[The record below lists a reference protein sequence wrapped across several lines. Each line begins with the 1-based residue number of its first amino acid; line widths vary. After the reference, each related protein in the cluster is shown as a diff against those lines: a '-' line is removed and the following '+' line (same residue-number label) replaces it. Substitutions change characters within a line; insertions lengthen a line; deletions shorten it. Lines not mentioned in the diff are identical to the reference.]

1 MNLKKFGRCALG
13 VLVCAVTLA
22 TAAFA
27 AGSVKFGIEDGDK
40 LTFAGSDEPI
50 VWNVVL
56 SDKTNTDDESGMLL
70 LADNLMGTAENTTS
84 STSGLKAAFTACY
97 DKEFSD
103 LQKSATLRVT
113 KKDAPK
119 KLTVLLYGVQPVSAW
134 CNGALNGEVLFAL
147 SYEEAGLLPMSK
159 LAAES
164 TWWLRTVGD
173 SPYDCYTY
181 VATNGGLS
189 TAGYAPTCSLRPA
202 VNLKKA
208 AFNVHSIAGE
218 APLLLPVEAA
228 ESSNTFTA
236 VTNNATAWKLNLP
249 QTDIY
254 VESVNT
260 SVASDNSLSY
270 DIRLNAAAGENGGLS
285 FIIVKPDGT
294 VSYYMR
300 KIFETTPQ
308 TCLVGAFALPN
319 DIDKENDKMYVFYE
333 RSVGKF
339 SGEISELA
347 EICLSHKYQVKDLFD
362 TVHKYTCTT
371 CGKSYTEAHDY
382 TVSETSADGHTMV
395 CSVCGGVHTLAHTFK
410 AVQIDNADEHR
421 LVCTVCNYAGDYKE
435 HTYAFEYED
444 YKHHKRYCTEC
455 GAYGYMKHNFDDY
468 VPYEIDTTQ
477 WHAHTCV
484 DCGWFSYYKHDIVCT
499 DLGYDEGHERA
510 CTECSYKETLA
521 HTFDTTAYPDKHIQI
536 CGACRARYELPHIYG
551 GEVTEVDET
560 YHSTT
565 CSVCGYVQKEKHDLV
580 YTALSDGL
588 RHAYACADCTYGG
601 KTALHT
607 FVYDTDYTVPGFKTA
622 HCVCGVTGDTAA
634 APGKPAEDIAI
645 VRDIIDEYSI
655 RLSAGESTG
664 MNGYQCLFTDKYGGD
679 FLGRS
684 VQDSGSDRYSIR
696 FTFKTKKAFTCT
708 GLWIRLS
715 DISYAVDPY
724 SVILYGRETEESDY
738 VKIGEA
744 TLSCF
749 GTEDTNRNG
758 TYLFTGAGLKAYA
771 DYRLDLVGSTDAEI
785 KLGCAYLLGL
795 PTSKVNYQLSG
806 VMLAEEEP
814 VSQIAPGDDL
824 SVTLLSQN
832 GHPAKENVTVLE
844 NGVSFSGFTYSEE
857 TGLLVIDGASIGSGK
872 TYTVKATAP
881 SKPVKVTTDLEG
893 ISFEGASYAAFGT
906 EYTAY
911 LTDSLGGTTYLPHEL
926 TVTIGGKV
934 FDDYEFAQW
943 KGEFSIPGSAITGD
957 IVIKGKEIGR
967 ANPQDAFF
975 SVEREGESIRYY
987 DDADDFYGQMNRGSS
1002 VITLLK
1008 DFEILSDISNEDGG
1022 TVVLD
1027 LNGHTLT
1034 QDTDISFKVPDN
1046 SALTI
1051 KNGTLR
1057 FNGES
1062 YGYVSYDGIL
1072 HMENVTVSRDASSE
1086 VPVFALNG
1094 KLYLKDCTFTSEIYV
1109 GGFMSVEN
1117 STLASLQLDLGAKG
1131 AFYSGT
1137 IGELRYEEYESVP
1150 TLFDLLAENT
1160 ALYVENAN
1168 SETLAA
1174 IVDKTDFAPAG
1185 GIVIKPA
1192 DGILTSEPQEAT
1204 VPYNSGETV
1213 ALAVKAS
1220 GEGEYRW
1227 YGPDGKIE
1235 NADGTLKVETADL
1248 ALGKYDYTCYV
1259 RSGNYLVKTH
1269 ASVTVE
1275 CAHETV
1281 DENGVCGNCGT
1292 LLCIEVTDAN
1302 GTTKLYGD
1310 IEAALDSVQNK
1321 SGSTIRLLRDTVFS
1335 GNGAFSGS
1343 YRELY
1348 LSGDNI
1354 TFDLNGKTFKIEN
1367 QNSDIY
1373 VNGTYIVKNG
1383 TLDAPVRFTDFQE
1396 TGYLTVENVDFLK
1409 LFLVDR
1415 NRVCL
1420 ESGKFTYLRMLY
1432 GDFADALGEGKAYY
1446 FYEDNVWYDGAYKSS
1461 LEKVE
1466 VLPAPVR
1473 IVTQPKEVILGADES
1488 GTMAL
1493 EAVKAAGFENK
1504 EITYQWYET
1513 TYEYSLEHGWNGSYI
1528 FSSGTKLE
1536 GQTASAL
1543 VFPDTVG
1550 ENKYYYCEV
1559 TVDGYTV
1566 KSDIA
1571 AYRRGVGSPVLTVGN
1586 ADNLRYGFFSVD
1598 PQGRDCIVVIAGFKN
1613 GRYVRMKTVFVD
1625 GDRKLYGETL
1635 LNLDFDASYF
1645 DEVRIFVVESI
1656 ETFKPLCESA
1666 SVYKPKN

>member
-1 MNLKKFGRCALG
+1 M
-13 VLVCAVTLA
+13 
-22 TAAFA
+22 
-27 AGSVKFGIEDGDK
+27 
-40 LTFAGSDEPI
+40 
-50 VWNVVL
+50 
-56 SDKTNTDDESGMLL
+56 
-70 LADNLMGTAENTTS
+70 
-84 STSGLKAAFTACY
+84 
-97 DKEFSD
+97 
-103 LQKSATLRVT
+103 
-113 KKDAPK
+113 
-119 KLTVLLYGVQPVSAW
+119 
-134 CNGALNGEVLFAL
+134 
-147 SYEEAGLLPMSK
+147 
-159 LAAES
+159 
-164 TWWLRTVGD
+164 
-173 SPYDCYTY
+173 
-181 VATNGGLS
+181 
-189 TAGYAPTCSLRPA
+189 
-202 VNLKKA
+202 
-208 AFNVHSIAGE
+208 
-218 APLLLPVEAA
+218 
-228 ESSNTFTA
+228 
-236 VTNNATAWKLNLP
+236 
-249 QTDIY
+249 
-254 VESVNT
+254 
-260 SVASDNSLSY
+260 
-270 DIRLNAAAGENGGLS
+270 
-285 FIIVKPDGT
+285 
-294 VSYYMR
+294 
-300 KIFETTPQ
+300 
-308 TCLVGAFALPN
+308 
-319 DIDKENDKMYVFYE
+319 
-333 RSVGKF
+333 
-339 SGEISELA
+339 
-347 EICLSHKYQVKDLFD
+347 
-362 TVHKYTCTT
+362 
-371 CGKSYTEAHDY
+371 
-382 TVSETSADGHTMV
+382 
-395 CSVCGGVHTLAHTFK
+395 
-410 AVQIDNADEHR
+410 
-421 LVCTVCNYAGDYKE
+421 
-435 HTYAFEYED
+435 
-444 YKHHKRYCTEC
+444 
-455 GAYGYMKHNFDDY
+455 
-468 VPYEIDTTQ
+468 
-477 WHAHTCV
+477 
-484 DCGWFSYYKHDIVCT
+484 
-499 DLGYDEGHERA
+499 
-510 CTECSYKETLA
+510 
-521 HTFDTTAYPDKHIQI
+521 
-536 CGACRARYELPHIYG
+536 
-551 GEVTEVDET
+551 
-560 YHSTT
+560 
-565 CSVCGYVQKEKHDLV
+565 
-580 YTALSDGL
+580 
-588 RHAYACADCTYGG
+588 
-601 KTALHT
+601 
-607 FVYDTDYTVPGFKTA
+607 
-622 HCVCGVTGDTAA
+622 
-634 APGKPAEDIAI
+634 
-645 VRDIIDEYSI
+645 
-655 RLSAGESTG
+655 
-664 MNGYQCLFTDKYGGD
+664 
-679 FLGRS
+679 
-684 VQDSGSDRYSIR
+684 
-696 FTFKTKKAFTCT
+696 
-708 GLWIRLS
+708 
-715 DISYAVDPY
+715 
-724 SVILYGRETEESDY
+724 
-738 VKIGEA
+738 
-744 TLSCF
+744 
-749 GTEDTNRNG
+749 
-758 TYLFTGAGLKAYA
+758 
-771 DYRLDLVGSTDAEI
+771 
-785 KLGCAYLLGL
+785 KLGNAYLLGL
-795 PTSKVNYQLSG
+795 PTSDVNYQLSG

-844 NGVSFSGFTYSEE
+844 NGASFSGFTYSEE
-857 TGLLVIDGASIGSGK
+857 TGFLVVDGASIGSGK

-881 SKPVKVTTDLEG
+881 SKLVRVTTELEG

-926 TVTIGGKV
+926 TVTIGGKA

-957 IVIKGKEIGR
+957 IVIKGGETGR

-987 DDADDFYGQMNRGSS
+987 DNADDFYHQMNRGSS
-1002 VITLLK
+1002 AITLFK
-1008 DFEILSDISNEDGG
+1008 DLEVLSDISNDDG

-1034 QDTDISFKVPDN
+1034 QGTDLCFKVPDN
-1046 SALTI
+1046 SELTV

-1057 FNGES
+1057 FNEES

-1072 HMENVTVSRDASSE
+1072 CLENVTVSRNVSSE
-1086 VPVFALNG
+1086 DPVLGLNG

-1109 GGFMSVEN
+1109 DGFMSVEN
-1117 STLASLQLDLGAKG
+1117 STFTSLQLGVGAKG

-1137 IGELRYEEYESVP
+1137 IGELRYDEYENVP
-1150 TLFDLLAENT
+1150 TIFDLLAENT
-1160 ALYVENAN
+1160 ALYIESANA
-1168 SETLAA
+1168 ETLAA
-1174 IVDKTDFAPAG
+1174 LVDKTDFAPAG

-1192 DGILTSEPQEAT
+1192 DGILTAEPQDVT

-1213 ALAVKAS
+1213 TLAVKTS
-1220 GEGEYRW
+1220 GESEYLW

-1235 NADGTLKVETADL
+1235 NAGDTLTVGTAGL
-1248 ALGKYDYTCYV
+1248 AQDEYDYTCYV

-1281 DENGVCGNCGT
+1281 DENGVCENCGT

-1461 LEKVE
+1461 LENVE
-1466 VLPAPVR
+1466 VRNAPVN
-1473 IVTQPKEVILGADES
+1473 IVTQPKSLLLGAEES
-1488 GTMAL
+1488 GTMAV
-1493 EAVKAAGFENK
+1493 EAVKAAGFEDK

-1513 TYEYSLEHGWNGSYI
+1513 EYEYTLEYGWQGSCI

-1598 PQGRDCIVVIAGFKN
+1598 PQGRDCTVVLAGFKN
-1613 GRYVRMKTVFVD
+1613 GRYVRMKTIFVD

>member
-1 MNLKKFGRCALG
+1 MKPKTIGFRVCS
-13 VLVCAVTLA
+13 VLVCAFLLA
-22 TAAFA
+22 IAASA
-27 AGSVKFGIEDGDK
+27 AGSVKFGIAKGDK

-119 KLTVLLYGVQPVSAW
+119 KLTVLLYGVQPASAW
-134 CNGALNGEVLFAL
+134 CDGALNGEVLFAL

-208 AFNVHSIAGE
+208 AFNVHSVAGE

-249 QTDIY
+249 QTDITIS
-254 VESVNT
+254 SVQTN
-260 SVASDNSLSY
+260 VASDNSLSY
-270 DIRLNAAAGENGGLS
+270 DIRLNTAAEENGGLS

-300 KIFETTPQ
+300 KVFETTPQ
-308 TCLVGAFALPN
+308 TDLAGTFALPS
-319 DIDKENDKMYVFYE
+319 DVDKENDKMYVFYE

-347 EICLSHKYQVKDLFD
+347 EICLSHKYEVKDFSD

-382 TVSETSADGHTMV
+382 TVSGTSADGHTMV

-421 LVCTVCNYAGDYKE
+421 MVCTVCNYAGDYKE

-444 YKHHKRYCTEC
+444 YKDHKRYCTEC

-468 VPYEIDTTQ
+468 VPYYELDPTQ
-477 WHAHTCV
+477 WHAHTCA

-521 HTFDTTAYPDKHIQI
+521 HTFDTTAYPDKHIQT
-536 CGACRARYELPHIYG
+536 CGACRARYELPHTFG
-551 GEVTEVDET
+551 GEATEVDDT
-560 YHSTT
+560 YHSIT

-634 APGKPAEDIAI
+634 ALGKPAEDVAI
-645 VRDIIDEYSI
+645 VRDVIDEYSI
-655 RLSAGESTG
+655 RLTAGESTG
-664 MNGYQCLFTDKYGGD
+664 INGYRCLFTDRYGGD

-684 VQDSGSDRYSIR
+684 VQDGGSDRYIIR
-696 FTFKTKKAFTCT
+696 FTFKTQKAFTCT

-724 SVILYGRETEESDY
+724 SVILYGRETEDSGY

-744 TLSCF
+744 TLSYL
-749 GTEDTNRNG
+749 GTEGTNRNG
-758 TYLFTGAGLKAYA
+758 AYLFTGAGLKAYA
-771 DYRLDLVGSTDAEI
+771 DYRLDLVGSTNAEI

-832 GHPAKENVTVLE
+832 GHPAKENVKVLE
-844 NGVSFSGFTYSEE
+844 NGVLFSGFTYSEE

-881 SKPVKVTTDLEG
+881 SKPVKVTADLEG

-911 LTDSLGGTTYLPHEL
+911 LTDSLGGTTYLPYEF
-926 TVTIGGKV
+926 TVTIGGKA
-934 FDDYEFAQW
+934 FDGYEFAQW
-943 KGEFSIPGSAITGD
+943 VGEFSIPGSAITGD
-957 IVIKGKEIGR
+957 IVIKGGETGR
-967 ANPQDAFF
+967 ANPADAFF
-975 SVEREGESIRYY
+975 SVERAGESIRYY
-987 DDADDFYGQMNRGSS
+987 DNADEFGDQMNRGSS
-1002 VITLLK
+1002 VITLFK
-1008 DFEILSDISNEDGG
+1008 DLEIVSDISNDEG

-1034 QDTDISFKVPDN
+1034 QDTDISFKVSDN
-1046 SALTI
+1046 SELTI

-1057 FNGES
+1057 FNDES

-1072 HMENVTVSRDASSE
+1072 HMENMTVSRDASSE

-1137 IGELRYEEYESVP
+1137 IGKLRYEEYESVP

-1160 ALYVENAN
+1160 ALYVENAT

-1174 IVDKTDFAPAG
+1174 LVDKTAFALAG
-1185 GIVIKPA
+1185 GIVVKPA
-1192 DGILTSEPQEAT
+1192 DILTAEPQDVT
-1204 VPYNSGETV
+1204 VPYHAGETV
-1213 ALAVKAS
+1213 TLAVKAS

-1302 GTTKLYGD
+1302 GAAKLYGD

-1383 TLDAPVRFTDFQE
+1383 TLDAPLLFTDFQE
-1396 TGYLTVENVDFLK
+1396 TGYLTVENVEFLK
-1409 LFLVDR
+1409 LFLVDKD
-1415 NRVCL
+1415 RVCL
-1420 ESGKFTYLRMLY
+1420 ESGKFAYLRMLY

-1461 LEKVE
+1461 LENVE
-1466 VLPAPVR
+1466 VRNAPVV
-1473 IVTQPKEVILGADES
+1473 IVTQPKELILGADES
-1488 GTMAL
+1488 GTMSV
-1493 EAVKAAGFENK
+1493 EAVKAAGYEDQ

-1513 TYEYSLEHGWNGSYI
+1513 TYEYTLENGWNGSYM

-1536 GQTASAL
+1536 GQTASVL
-1543 VFPDTVG
+1543 TLPDTVG

-1559 TVDGYTV
+1559 TVDGCTV

-1571 AYRRGVGSPVLTVGN
+1571 AYRRGVGSPVLTVGH

-1613 GRYVRMKTVFVD
+1613 ERYVRMKTVFVD
-1625 GDRKLYGETL
+1625 GDTKLYGETL

>member
-1 MNLKKFGRCALG
+1 M
-13 VLVCAVTLA
+13 
-22 TAAFA
+22 
-27 AGSVKFGIEDGDK
+27 
-40 LTFAGSDEPI
+40 
-50 VWNVVL
+50 
-56 SDKTNTDDESGMLL
+56 
-70 LADNLMGTAENTTS
+70 
-84 STSGLKAAFTACY
+84 
-97 DKEFSD
+97 
-103 LQKSATLRVT
+103 
-113 KKDAPK
+113 
-119 KLTVLLYGVQPVSAW
+119 
-134 CNGALNGEVLFAL
+134 
-147 SYEEAGLLPMSK
+147 
-159 LAAES
+159 
-164 TWWLRTVGD
+164 
-173 SPYDCYTY
+173 
-181 VATNGGLS
+181 
-189 TAGYAPTCSLRPA
+189 
-202 VNLKKA
+202 
-208 AFNVHSIAGE
+208 
-218 APLLLPVEAA
+218 
-228 ESSNTFTA
+228 
-236 VTNNATAWKLNLP
+236 
-249 QTDIY
+249 
-254 VESVNT
+254 
-260 SVASDNSLSY
+260 
-270 DIRLNAAAGENGGLS
+270 
-285 FIIVKPDGT
+285 
-294 VSYYMR
+294 
-300 KIFETTPQ
+300 
-308 TCLVGAFALPN
+308 
-319 DIDKENDKMYVFYE
+319 
-333 RSVGKF
+333 
-339 SGEISELA
+339 
-347 EICLSHKYQVKDLFD
+347 
-362 TVHKYTCTT
+362 
-371 CGKSYTEAHDY
+371 
-382 TVSETSADGHTMV
+382 
-395 CSVCGGVHTLAHTFK
+395 
-410 AVQIDNADEHR
+410 
-421 LVCTVCNYAGDYKE
+421 
-435 HTYAFEYED
+435 
-444 YKHHKRYCTEC
+444 
-455 GAYGYMKHNFDDY
+455 
-468 VPYEIDTTQ
+468 
-477 WHAHTCV
+477 
-484 DCGWFSYYKHDIVCT
+484 
-499 DLGYDEGHERA
+499 
-510 CTECSYKETLA
+510 
-521 HTFDTTAYPDKHIQI
+521 
-536 CGACRARYELPHIYG
+536 
-551 GEVTEVDET
+551 
-560 YHSTT
+560 
-565 CSVCGYVQKEKHDLV
+565 
-580 YTALSDGL
+580 
-588 RHAYACADCTYGG
+588 
-601 KTALHT
+601 
-607 FVYDTDYTVPGFKTA
+607 
-622 HCVCGVTGDTAA
+622 
-634 APGKPAEDIAI
+634 
-645 VRDIIDEYSI
+645 
-655 RLSAGESTG
+655 
-664 MNGYQCLFTDKYGGD
+664 
-679 FLGRS
+679 
-684 VQDSGSDRYSIR
+684 
-696 FTFKTKKAFTCT
+696 
-708 GLWIRLS
+708 
-715 DISYAVDPY
+715 
-724 SVILYGRETEESDY
+724 
-738 VKIGEA
+738 
-744 TLSCF
+744 
-749 GTEDTNRNG
+749 
-758 TYLFTGAGLKAYA
+758 
-771 DYRLDLVGSTDAEI
+771 
-785 KLGCAYLLGL
+785 LGL

-844 NGVSFSGFTYSEE
+844 NGASFSGFTYSEE
-857 TGLLVIDGASIGSGK
+857 TGFLVVDGASIGSGK

-881 SKPVKVTTDLEG
+881 SKLVRVTTELEG

-926 TVTIGGKV
+926 TVTIGGKA

-957 IVIKGKEIGR
+957 IVIKGGETGR

-987 DDADDFYGQMNRGSS
+987 DNADDFYHQMNRGSS
-1002 VITLLK
+1002 AITLFK
-1008 DFEILSDISNEDGG
+1008 DLEVLSDISNDDG

-1034 QDTDISFKVPDN
+1034 QGTDLCFKVPDN
-1046 SALTI
+1046 SELTV

-1057 FNGES
+1057 FNEES

-1072 HMENVTVSRDASSE
+1072 CLENVTVSRDVSSE
-1086 VPVFALNG
+1086 DPVFALNG

-1109 GGFMSVEN
+1109 DGFMSVEN
-1117 STLASLQLDLGAKG
+1117 STFTSLQLGVGAKG

-1137 IGELRYEEYESVP
+1137 IGELRYDEYENVP
-1150 TLFDLLAENT
+1150 TIFDLLAENT
-1160 ALYVENAN
+1160 ALYIESANA
-1168 SETLAA
+1168 ETLAA
-1174 IVDKTDFAPAG
+1174 LVDKTDFAPAG

-1213 ALAVKAS
+1213 TLAVKTS
-1220 GEGEYRW
+1220 GESEYLW

-1235 NADGTLKVETADL
+1235 NAGDTLTVGTAGL
-1248 ALGKYDYTCYV
+1248 AQGEYDYTCYV

-1302 GTTKLYGD
+1302 GTTNLYGD

-1461 LEKVE
+1461 LENVE
-1466 VLPAPVR
+1466 VRNAPVN
-1473 IVTQPKEVILGADES
+1473 IVTQPKSLLLGAEES
-1488 GTMAL
+1488 GTMAV
-1493 EAVKAAGFENK
+1493 EAVKAAGFEDK

-1513 TYEYSLEHGWNGSYI
+1513 EYEYTLEYGWQGSCI

-1598 PQGRDCIVVIAGFKN
+1598 PQGRDCTVVLAGFKN
-1613 GRYVRMKTVFVD
+1613 GRYVRMKTIFVD

>member
-70 LADNLMGTAENTTS
+70 LADNLMGTAKNTTS
-84 STSGLKAAFTACY
+84 SVSGLKAAFTACY

-113 KKDAPK
+113 KKDEPK
-119 KLTVLLYGVQPVSAW
+119 KLTVRVGVQYFSVW
-134 CNGALNGEVLFAL
+134 CNGTLNGEVLFAP
-147 SYEEAGLLPMSK
+147 SYEEAGWLPMSK

-173 SPYDCYTY
+173 SPLDCYTY
-181 VATNGGLS
+181 VATNGFLS
-189 TAGYAPTCSLRPA
+189 TAGYALTCSLRPA

-218 APLLLPVEAA
+218 VPLLLPAENI

-270 DIRLNAAAGENGGLS
+270 DIHLNTAAEENGGLS

-308 TCLVGAFALPN
+308 TGLAGAFALPS
-319 DIDKENDKMYVFYE
+319 DVDKENDKMYVFYE

-339 SGEISELA
+339 SGEISELS
-347 EICLSHKYQVKDLFD
+347 EICLSHKYEVKDLFD

-382 TVSETSADGHTMV
+382 TVSGTSADGHTMV
-395 CSVCGGVHTLAHTFK
+395 CSVCGGVHTIAHTFK

-421 LVCTVCNYAGDYKE
+421 MVCTVCNYAGDYKE

-444 YKHHKRYCTEC
+444 YKDHKRYCTEC

-771 DYRLDLVGSTDAEI
+771 DYRLDLVGSTNAEM
-785 KLGCAYLLGL
+785 KLGNAYLLGL
-795 PTSKVNYQLSG
+795 PTSNVNYQLSG

-881 SKPVKVTTDLEG
+881 SKLVKVTTELEG

-926 TVTIGGKV
+926 TVTIGGKA

-957 IVIKGKEIGR
+957 IVIKGGETGR

-987 DDADDFYGQMNRGSS
+987 DNADDFYHQMNRGSS
-1002 VITLLK
+1002 AITLFK
-1008 DFEILSDISNEDGG
+1008 DLEILSDISNDDG

-1034 QDTDISFKVPDN
+1034 QGTDLCFKVPDN
-1046 SALTI
+1046 SELTV

-1057 FNGES
+1057 FNDES

-1072 HMENVTVSRDASSE
+1072 RLENVTVSRDVSSE
-1086 VPVFALNG
+1086 DPVFALNG

-1109 GGFMSVEN
+1109 DGFMSVEN
-1117 STLASLQLDLGAKG
+1117 STFTSLQLGVGAKG

-1137 IGELRYEEYESVP
+1137 IGKLRYEEYESVP

-1168 SETLAA
+1168 FETLAA
-1174 IVDKTDFAPAG
+1174 LVDKTDFAPAG

-1220 GEGEYRW
+1220 GEGEYLW

-1281 DENGVCGNCGT
+1281 DENGVCENCGT

-1493 EAVKAAGFENK
+1493 EAVKAAGFEDK

-1598 PQGRDCIVVIAGFKN
+1598 PQGRDCTVVIAGFKN
-1613 GRYVRMKTVFVD
+1613 GRYVRMKTIFVD
-1625 GDRKLYGETL
+1625 GDTKLYGETL

>member
-1 MNLKKFGRCALG
+1 MKPKTIGFRVCS
-13 VLVCAVTLA
+13 VLVCVFLLA

-27 AGSVKFGIEDGDK
+27 ADSVKFGIQNGDK

-84 STSGLKAAFTACY
+84 SVSGLKAAFTACY
-97 DKEFSD
+97 NKGFSD

-119 KLTVLLYGVQPVSAW
+119 KLTVLQYGVQPVSVW
-134 CNGALNGEVLFAL
+134 CDGALNGEVLFAL
-147 SYEEAGLLPMSK
+147 SYEEASLLPMAK

-164 TWWLRTVGD
+164 PWWLRTVGD
-173 SPYDCYTY
+173 VPYDCYTY

-208 AFNVHSIAGE
+208 AFNVHSALGE

-228 ESSNTFTA
+228 ESSSTFTA

-249 QTDIY
+249 QTDITIS
-254 VESVNT
+254 SVQTN
-260 SVASDNSLSY
+260 VASDNSLSY

-308 TCLVGAFALPN
+308 TDLAGTFALPS
-319 DIDKENDKMYVFYE
+319 DVDKENDKMYVFYE

-347 EICLSHKYQVKDLFD
+347 EICLSHKYEVKDFSD
-362 TVHKYTCTT
+362 AVHKYTCTT

-382 TVSETSADGHTMV
+382 TVSGTSADGHTMV

-421 LVCTVCNYAGDYKE
+421 MVCTVCNYAGDYKE

-468 VPYEIDTTQ
+468 VPYYELDPTQ
-477 WHAHTCV
+477 WHAHTCA

-536 CGACRARYELPHIYG
+536 CGACRARYELPHTF
-551 GEVTEVDET
+551 GEVTEVDDT

-565 CSVCGYVQKEKHDLV
+565 CSVCGYVQKEKHTIV
-580 YTALSDGL
+580 YTALSDGI

-601 KTALHT
+601 KTALHS
-607 FVYDTDYTVPGFKTA
+607 FVYDTDYTLSGFKTA
-622 HCVCGVTGDTAA
+622 HCVCGLSGDTAA
-634 APGKPAEDIAI
+634 AFGKPAEDVAI
-645 VRDIIDEYSI
+645 VRDVIDEYSI
-655 RLSAGESTG
+655 RLTAGESTG
-664 MNGYQCLFTDKYGGD
+664 INGYRCLFTDRYGGD

-684 VQDSGSDRYSIR
+684 VRDDDNDRYSIR
-696 FTFKTKKAFTCT
+696 FTFKTQKAFTCT

-724 SVILYGRETEESDY
+724 SVILYGRETEDSDY

-744 TLSCF
+744 TLSYL
-749 GTEDTNRNG
+749 GTEGTNRNG

-771 DYRLDLVGSTDAEI
+771 DYRLDLVGSTNAEM
-785 KLGCAYLLGL
+785 KLGNAYLLGL
-795 PTSKVNYQLSG
+795 PTSDVNYQLSG
-806 VMLAEEEP
+806 VMLAEKEP

-844 NGVSFSGFTYSEE
+844 NGALFSGFTYSEE
-857 TGLLVIDGASIGSGK
+857 TGLLVLDGASIGSSK

-881 SKPVKVTTDLEG
+881 SKPVKVTADLEG

-911 LTDSLGGTTYLPHEL
+911 LTDSLGGTTYLPYEF
-926 TVTIGGKV
+926 TVTIGGKA
-934 FDDYEFAQW
+934 FDGYEFAQW
-943 KGEFSIPGSAITGD
+943 KGEFAIPGSAITGD
-957 IVIKGKEIGR
+957 IVIKGGETGR
-967 ANPQDAFF
+967 ANPADALF
-975 SVEREGESIRYY
+975 SVERAGESIRYY
-987 DDADDFYGQMNRGSS
+987 DNADEFGDQMNRGSS
-1002 VITLLK
+1002 VITLFK
-1008 DFEILSDISNEDGG
+1008 DLEIVSDISNDDG

-1034 QDTDISFKVPDN
+1034 QDADISFKVPDN
-1046 SALTI
+1046 SELTI

-1057 FNGES
+1057 FSDES

-1137 IGELRYEEYESVP
+1137 IGKLRYEEYESVP

-1160 ALYVENAN
+1160 ALYVENAT

-1174 IVDKTDFAPAG
+1174 LVDKTAFAPAG
-1185 GIVIKPA
+1185 GIVVKPA

-1281 DENGVCGNCGT
+1281 DENGVCESCGT

-1302 GTTKLYGD
+1302 GAAKLYGD
-1310 IEAALDSVQNK
+1310 IEAALDYVKNK
-1321 SGSTIRLLRDTVFS
+1321 PGSTIRLLRDTVFS

-1348 LSGDNI
+1348 LSGENI

-1373 VNGTYIVKNG
+1373 VNGTYTLKNG
-1383 TLDAPVRFTDFQE
+1383 TLDAPLRFTDFQE
-1396 TGYLTVENVDFLK
+1396 TGYLTVENVEFLK
-1409 LFLVDR
+1409 LFLVDKD
-1415 NRVCL
+1415 RVCL
-1420 ESGKFTYLRMLY
+1420 ESGKFAYLRMLY

-1446 FYEDNVWYDGAYKSS
+1446 FYGDNVWYDGAYKSS
-1461 LEKVE
+1461 LENVE
-1466 VLPAPVR
+1466 VRNAPVV
-1473 IVTQPKEVILGADES
+1473 IVTQPKELILGADES
-1488 GTMAL
+1488 GTMSV
-1493 EAVKAAGFENK
+1493 EAVKAAGYEDQ

-1513 TYEYSLEHGWNGSYI
+1513 TYEYTLENGWNGSYI
-1528 FSSGTKLE
+1528 FSSEIKLE
-1536 GQTASAL
+1536 GQTASVL
-1543 VFPDTVG
+1543 TLPDTVG
-1550 ENKYYYCEV
+1550 ENKYYYCTV

-1566 KSDIA
+1566 KSEIA

-1613 GRYVRMKTVFVD
+1613 ERYVRMKTVFVD
-1625 GDRKLYGETL
+1625 SDTKLYGETL

>member
-1 MNLKKFGRCALG
+1 
-13 VLVCAVTLA
+13 
-22 TAAFA
+22 
-27 AGSVKFGIEDGDK
+27 
-40 LTFAGSDEPI
+40 
-50 VWNVVL
+50 
-56 SDKTNTDDESGMLL
+56 
-70 LADNLMGTAENTTS
+70 
-84 STSGLKAAFTACY
+84 
-97 DKEFSD
+97 
-103 LQKSATLRVT
+103 
-113 KKDAPK
+113 
-119 KLTVLLYGVQPVSAW
+119 
-134 CNGALNGEVLFAL
+134 
-147 SYEEAGLLPMSK
+147 
-159 LAAES
+159 
-164 TWWLRTVGD
+164 
-173 SPYDCYTY
+173 
-181 VATNGGLS
+181 
-189 TAGYAPTCSLRPA
+189 
-202 VNLKKA
+202 
-208 AFNVHSIAGE
+208 
-218 APLLLPVEAA
+218 
-228 ESSNTFTA
+228 
-236 VTNNATAWKLNLP
+236 
-249 QTDIY
+249 
-254 VESVNT
+254 
-260 SVASDNSLSY
+260 
-270 DIRLNAAAGENGGLS
+270 
-285 FIIVKPDGT
+285 
-294 VSYYMR
+294 
-300 KIFETTPQ
+300 
-308 TCLVGAFALPN
+308 
-319 DIDKENDKMYVFYE
+319 
-333 RSVGKF
+333 
-339 SGEISELA
+339 
-347 EICLSHKYQVKDLFD
+347 
-362 TVHKYTCTT
+362 
-371 CGKSYTEAHDY
+371 
-382 TVSETSADGHTMV
+382 
-395 CSVCGGVHTLAHTFK
+395 
-410 AVQIDNADEHR
+410 
-421 LVCTVCNYAGDYKE
+421 
-435 HTYAFEYED
+435 
-444 YKHHKRYCTEC
+444 
-455 GAYGYMKHNFDDY
+455 
-468 VPYEIDTTQ
+468 
-477 WHAHTCV
+477 
-484 DCGWFSYYKHDIVCT
+484 
-499 DLGYDEGHERA
+499 
-510 CTECSYKETLA
+510 
-521 HTFDTTAYPDKHIQI
+521 
-536 CGACRARYELPHIYG
+536 
-551 GEVTEVDET
+551 
-560 YHSTT
+560 
-565 CSVCGYVQKEKHDLV
+565 
-580 YTALSDGL
+580 
-588 RHAYACADCTYGG
+588 
-601 KTALHT
+601 
-607 FVYDTDYTVPGFKTA
+607 
-622 HCVCGVTGDTAA
+622 
-634 APGKPAEDIAI
+634 
-645 VRDIIDEYSI
+645 
-655 RLSAGESTG
+655 
-664 MNGYQCLFTDKYGGD
+664 
-679 FLGRS
+679 
-684 VQDSGSDRYSIR
+684 
-696 FTFKTKKAFTCT
+696 
-708 GLWIRLS
+708 
-715 DISYAVDPY
+715 
-724 SVILYGRETEESDY
+724 
-738 VKIGEA
+738 
-744 TLSCF
+744 
-749 GTEDTNRNG
+749 
-758 TYLFTGAGLKAYA
+758 
-771 DYRLDLVGSTDAEI
+771 
-785 KLGCAYLLGL
+785 
-795 PTSKVNYQLSG
+795 
-806 VMLAEEEP
+806 MLAEEEP

-844 NGVSFSGFTYSEE
+844 NGASFSGFTYSEE
-857 TGLLVIDGASIGSGK
+857 TGFLVVDGASIGSGK

-881 SKPVKVTTDLEG
+881 SKLVRVTTELEG

-926 TVTIGGKV
+926 TVTIGGKA

-957 IVIKGKEIGR
+957 IVIKGGETGR

-987 DDADDFYGQMNRGSS
+987 DNADDFYHQMNRGSS
-1002 VITLLK
+1002 AITLFK
-1008 DFEILSDISNEDGG
+1008 DLEVLSDISNDDG

-1034 QDTDISFKVPDN
+1034 QGTDLCFKVPDN
-1046 SALTI
+1046 SELTV

-1057 FNGES
+1057 FNEES

-1072 HMENVTVSRDASSE
+1072 CLENVTVSRDVSSE
-1086 VPVFALNG
+1086 DPVFALNG

-1109 GGFMSVEN
+1109 DGFMSVEN
-1117 STLASLQLDLGAKG
+1117 STFTSLQLGVGAKG

-1137 IGELRYEEYESVP
+1137 IGELRYDEYENVP
-1150 TLFDLLAENT
+1150 TIFDLLAENT
-1160 ALYVENAN
+1160 ALYIESANA
-1168 SETLAA
+1168 ETLAA
-1174 IVDKTDFAPAG
+1174 LVDKTAFAPAG

-1192 DGILTSEPQEAT
+1192 DGILTAEPQDVT

-1213 ALAVKAS
+1213 TLAVKTS
-1220 GEGEYRW
+1220 GESEYLW

-1235 NADGTLKVETADL
+1235 NAGDTLTVGTAGL
-1248 ALGKYDYTCYV
+1248 AQGEYDYTCYV

-1383 TLDAPVRFTDFQE
+1383 TLDAPVRFTDFQD

-1493 EAVKAAGFENK
+1493 EAVKAAGFEDK

-1528 FSSGTKLE
+1528 FFSGTKLE

-1598 PQGRDCIVVIAGFKN
+1598 PQGRDCTVVLAGFKN
-1613 GRYVRMKTVFVD
+1613 GRYVRMKTIFLD
-1625 GDRKLYGETL
+1625 GDTKLYGETL

>member
-103 LQKSATLRVT
+103 LQKSAALRVT

-119 KLTVLLYGVQPVSAW
+119 KLTFLLYGVQPFSVW
-134 CNGALNGEVLFAL
+134 CDGALNGEVLFAL
-147 SYEEAGLLPMSK
+147 SYEEASLLPMAK

-164 TWWLRTVGD
+164 PWWLRTVGD
-173 SPYDCYTY
+173 VPYDCYTY
-181 VATNGGLS
+181 VATNGALS

-208 AFNVHSIAGE
+208 AFNVHSVAGE
-218 APLLLPVEAA
+218 APLLLPVDAA
-228 ESSNTFTA
+228 ESSSTFTA

-249 QTDIY
+249 QTDITIS
-254 VESVNT
+254 SVQTN
-260 SVASDNSLSY
+260 VASDNSLSY

-308 TCLVGAFALPN
+308 TDLAGTFALPS
-319 DIDKENDKMYVFYE
+319 DVDKENDKMYVFYE

-410 AVQIDNADEHR
+410 AVRIDNADEHR

-744 TLSCF
+744 TLSYF

-771 DYRLDLVGSTDAEI
+771 DYRLDLVGSTNAEM
-785 KLGCAYLLGL
+785 KLGNAYLLGL
-795 PTSKVNYQLSG
+795 PTSNVNYQLSG

-857 TGLLVIDGASIGSGK
+857 TGLLVVDGASIGSGK
-872 TYTVKATAP
+872 TYTVKAIAP
-881 SKPVKVTTDLEG
+881 SKLVRVTTELDG

-911 LTDSLGGTTYLPHEL
+911 LTDSLGDTTYLPYEL
-926 TVTIGGKV
+926 TVTIGGKA

-957 IVIKGKEIGR
+957 IVIKGGETGR
-967 ANPQDAFF
+967 ANPADAFF

-987 DDADDFYGQMNRGSS
+987 DNADDFYHQMNRASS

-1008 DFEILSDISNEDGG
+1008 DLEVLSDISNDDG

-1034 QDTDISFKVPDN
+1034 QGTDLCFKVPDN
-1046 SALTI
+1046 SELTV

-1057 FNGES
+1057 FNEES

-1072 HMENVTVSRDASSE
+1072 CLENVTVSRDVSSE
-1086 VPVFALNG
+1086 DPVFALNG

-1109 GGFMSVEN
+1109 DGFMSVEN
-1117 STLASLQLDLGAKG
+1117 STFTSLQLGVGAKG

-1137 IGELRYEEYESVP
+1137 IGELRYDEYENVP
-1150 TLFDLLAENT
+1150 TIFDLLAENT
-1160 ALYVENAN
+1160 ALYIESANA
-1168 SETLAA
+1168 ETLAA
-1174 IVDKTDFAPAG
+1174 LVDKTDFAPAG

-1213 ALAVKAS
+1213 TLAVKAS

-1281 DENGVCGNCGT
+1281 DENGVCENCGT

-1461 LEKVE
+1461 LENVE
-1466 VLPAPVR
+1466 VRNAPVN
-1473 IVTQPKEVILGADES
+1473 IVTQPKSLLLGAEES
-1488 GTMAL
+1488 GTMAV
-1493 EAVKAAGFENK
+1493 EAVKAAGFEDK

-1513 TYEYSLEHGWNGSYI
+1513 EYEYTLEYGWQGSCI

-1613 GRYVRMKTVFVD
+1613 GRYVRMKTIFVD
-1625 GDRKLYGETL
+1625 GDRKLYGERL

>member
-1 MNLKKFGRCALG
+1 MNFKRFGRCALG

-84 STSGLKAAFTACY
+84 SVSGLKAAFTACY
-97 DKEFSD
+97 GKEFSD
-103 LQKSATLRVT
+103 LQKSAALRVT

-119 KLTVLLYGVQPVSAW
+119 KLMVLLYGVQPVSVW

-147 SYEEAGLLPMSK
+147 SYEEASQIPMAK

-164 TWWLRTVGD
+164 PWWLRTVGD
-173 SPYDCYTY
+173 VPYDCYTY
-181 VATNGGLS
+181 VTTNGGLS

-218 APLLLPVEAA
+218 APLLLPAENI

-300 KIFETTPQ
+300 KIFETTPK
-308 TCLVGAFALPN
+308 TGLVGAFALPS
-319 DIDKENDKMYVFYE
+319 DVDKENDKMYVFYE

-347 EICLSHKYQVKDLFD
+347 EICLSHKYEVKDLFD

-421 LVCTVCNYAGDYKE
+421 MVCTVCNYAGDYKE

-444 YKHHKRYCTEC
+444 YKDHKRYCTEC

-560 YHSTT
+560 YHGTT

-684 VQDSGSDRYSIR
+684 VQDSGSDRYIIR

-744 TLSCF
+744 TLSYF

-758 TYLFTGAGLKAYA
+758 TYLFTGADLKAYA

-795 PTSKVNYQLSG
+795 PTSNVNYQLSG

-844 NGVSFSGFTYSEE
+844 NGASFSSFTYSEE
-857 TGLLVIDGASIGSGK
+857 TGLLVVDGASIGSGK

-881 SKPVKVTTDLEG
+881 SKLVRVTTELDG
-893 ISFEGASYAAFGT
+893 ISFEGASYAAFDT

-911 LTDSLGGTTYLPHEL
+911 FTDSLGDTTYLPYEF
-926 TVTIGGKV
+926 TVTIGGKA
-934 FDDYEFAQW
+934 FDGYEFAQW

-957 IVIKGKEIGR
+957 IVIKGGETGR
-967 ANPQDAFF
+967 ANPADAFF

-987 DDADDFYGQMNRGSS
+987 DDADDFHHQMNRGSS

-1008 DFEILSDISNEDGG
+1008 DLEILSDISNDDG

-1034 QDTDISFKVPDN
+1034 QGTDLCFKVPDN
-1046 SALTI
+1046 SELTV

-1057 FNGES
+1057 FNDES

-1072 HMENVTVSRDASSE
+1072 CLENVTVSRDVSSE
-1086 VPVFALNG
+1086 DPVFALNG

-1109 GGFMSVEN
+1109 DGFMSVEN
-1117 STLASLQLDLGAKG
+1117 STFTSLQLGVGAKG

-1137 IGELRYEEYESVP
+1137 IGELRYDEYENVP
-1150 TLFDLLAENT
+1150 TIFDLLAENT
-1160 ALYVENAN
+1160 ALYIESANA
-1168 SETLAA
+1168 ETLAA
-1174 IVDKTDFAPAG
+1174 LVDKTAFAPAG
-1185 GIVIKPA
+1185 SIVIKPA
-1192 DGILTSEPQEAT
+1192 DGILTAEPQDVTA
-1204 VPYNSGETV
+1204 PYNSGETV
-1213 ALAVKAS
+1213 TLAVKTS
-1220 GEGEYRW
+1220 GESEYLW

-1235 NADGTLKVETADL
+1235 NAGDTLTVGTAGL
-1248 ALGKYDYTCYV
+1248 AQGEYDYTCYV

-1493 EAVKAAGFENK
+1493 EAVKAAGFEDK

-1613 GRYVRMKTVFVD
+1613 ERYVRMKTVFVD

>member
-1 MNLKKFGRCALG
+1 
-13 VLVCAVTLA
+13 
-22 TAAFA
+22 
-27 AGSVKFGIEDGDK
+27 
-40 LTFAGSDEPI
+40 
-50 VWNVVL
+50 
-56 SDKTNTDDESGMLL
+56 
-70 LADNLMGTAENTTS
+70 
-84 STSGLKAAFTACY
+84 
-97 DKEFSD
+97 
-103 LQKSATLRVT
+103 
-113 KKDAPK
+113 
-119 KLTVLLYGVQPVSAW
+119 
-134 CNGALNGEVLFAL
+134 
-147 SYEEAGLLPMSK
+147 
-159 LAAES
+159 
-164 TWWLRTVGD
+164 
-173 SPYDCYTY
+173 
-181 VATNGGLS
+181 
-189 TAGYAPTCSLRPA
+189 
-202 VNLKKA
+202 
-208 AFNVHSIAGE
+208 
-218 APLLLPVEAA
+218 
-228 ESSNTFTA
+228 
-236 VTNNATAWKLNLP
+236 
-249 QTDIY
+249 
-254 VESVNT
+254 
-260 SVASDNSLSY
+260 
-270 DIRLNAAAGENGGLS
+270 
-285 FIIVKPDGT
+285 
-294 VSYYMR
+294 
-300 KIFETTPQ
+300 
-308 TCLVGAFALPN
+308 
-319 DIDKENDKMYVFYE
+319 
-333 RSVGKF
+333 
-339 SGEISELA
+339 
-347 EICLSHKYQVKDLFD
+347 
-362 TVHKYTCTT
+362 
-371 CGKSYTEAHDY
+371 
-382 TVSETSADGHTMV
+382 
-395 CSVCGGVHTLAHTFK
+395 
-410 AVQIDNADEHR
+410 
-421 LVCTVCNYAGDYKE
+421 
-435 HTYAFEYED
+435 
-444 YKHHKRYCTEC
+444 
-455 GAYGYMKHNFDDY
+455 
-468 VPYEIDTTQ
+468 
-477 WHAHTCV
+477 
-484 DCGWFSYYKHDIVCT
+484 
-499 DLGYDEGHERA
+499 
-510 CTECSYKETLA
+510 
-521 HTFDTTAYPDKHIQI
+521 
-536 CGACRARYELPHIYG
+536 
-551 GEVTEVDET
+551 
-560 YHSTT
+560 
-565 CSVCGYVQKEKHDLV
+565 
-580 YTALSDGL
+580 
-588 RHAYACADCTYGG
+588 
-601 KTALHT
+601 
-607 FVYDTDYTVPGFKTA
+607 
-622 HCVCGVTGDTAA
+622 
-634 APGKPAEDIAI
+634 
-645 VRDIIDEYSI
+645 
-655 RLSAGESTG
+655 
-664 MNGYQCLFTDKYGGD
+664 
-679 FLGRS
+679 
-684 VQDSGSDRYSIR
+684 
-696 FTFKTKKAFTCT
+696 
-708 GLWIRLS
+708 
-715 DISYAVDPY
+715 
-724 SVILYGRETEESDY
+724 
-738 VKIGEA
+738 
-744 TLSCF
+744 
-749 GTEDTNRNG
+749 
-758 TYLFTGAGLKAYA
+758 
-771 DYRLDLVGSTDAEI
+771 
-785 KLGCAYLLGL
+785 
-795 PTSKVNYQLSG
+795 
-806 VMLAEEEP
+806 MLAEEEP

-844 NGVSFSGFTYSEE
+844 NGASFSGFTYSEE
-857 TGLLVIDGASIGSGK
+857 TGFLVVDGASIGSGK

-881 SKPVKVTTDLEG
+881 SKLVRVTTELEG

-926 TVTIGGKV
+926 TVTIGGKA

-957 IVIKGKEIGR
+957 IVIKGGETGR

-987 DDADDFYGQMNRGSS
+987 DNADDFYHQMNRGSS
-1002 VITLLK
+1002 AITLFK
-1008 DFEILSDISNEDGG
+1008 DLEVLSDISNDDG

-1034 QDTDISFKVPDN
+1034 QGTDLCFKVPDN
-1046 SALTI
+1046 SELTV

-1057 FNGES
+1057 FNEES

-1072 HMENVTVSRDASSE
+1072 CLENVTVSRNVSSE
-1086 VPVFALNG
+1086 DPVLGLNG

-1109 GGFMSVEN
+1109 DGFMSVEN
-1117 STLASLQLDLGAKG
+1117 STFTSLQLGVGAKG

-1137 IGELRYEEYESVP
+1137 IGELRYDEYENVP
-1150 TLFDLLAENT
+1150 TIFDLLAENT
-1160 ALYVENAN
+1160 ALYIESANA
-1168 SETLAA
+1168 ETLAA
-1174 IVDKTDFAPAG
+1174 LVDKTDFAPAG

-1192 DGILTSEPQEAT
+1192 DGILTAEPQDVT

-1213 ALAVKAS
+1213 TLAVKTS
-1220 GEGEYRW
+1220 GESEYLW

-1235 NADGTLKVETADL
+1235 NAGDTLTVGTAGL
-1248 ALGKYDYTCYV
+1248 AQDEYDYTCYV

-1281 DENGVCGNCGT
+1281 DENGVCENCGT

-1461 LEKVE
+1461 LENVE
-1466 VLPAPVR
+1466 VRNAPVN
-1473 IVTQPKEVILGADES
+1473 IVTQPKSLLLGAEES
-1488 GTMAL
+1488 GTMAV
-1493 EAVKAAGFENK
+1493 EAVKAAGFEDK

-1513 TYEYSLEHGWNGSYI
+1513 EYEYTLEYGWQGSCI

-1598 PQGRDCIVVIAGFKN
+1598 PQGRDCTVVLAGFKN

-1625 GDRKLYGETL
+1625 GDSKLYGETL

>member
-1 MNLKKFGRCALG
+1 
-13 VLVCAVTLA
+13 
-22 TAAFA
+22 
-27 AGSVKFGIEDGDK
+27 
-40 LTFAGSDEPI
+40 
-50 VWNVVL
+50 
-56 SDKTNTDDESGMLL
+56 
-70 LADNLMGTAENTTS
+70 
-84 STSGLKAAFTACY
+84 
-97 DKEFSD
+97 
-103 LQKSATLRVT
+103 
-113 KKDAPK
+113 
-119 KLTVLLYGVQPVSAW
+119 
-134 CNGALNGEVLFAL
+134 
-147 SYEEAGLLPMSK
+147 
-159 LAAES
+159 
-164 TWWLRTVGD
+164 
-173 SPYDCYTY
+173 
-181 VATNGGLS
+181 
-189 TAGYAPTCSLRPA
+189 
-202 VNLKKA
+202 
-208 AFNVHSIAGE
+208 
-218 APLLLPVEAA
+218 
-228 ESSNTFTA
+228 
-236 VTNNATAWKLNLP
+236 
-249 QTDIY
+249 
-254 VESVNT
+254 
-260 SVASDNSLSY
+260 
-270 DIRLNAAAGENGGLS
+270 
-285 FIIVKPDGT
+285 
-294 VSYYMR
+294 
-300 KIFETTPQ
+300 
-308 TCLVGAFALPN
+308 
-319 DIDKENDKMYVFYE
+319 
-333 RSVGKF
+333 
-339 SGEISELA
+339 
-347 EICLSHKYQVKDLFD
+347 
-362 TVHKYTCTT
+362 
-371 CGKSYTEAHDY
+371 
-382 TVSETSADGHTMV
+382 
-395 CSVCGGVHTLAHTFK
+395 
-410 AVQIDNADEHR
+410 
-421 LVCTVCNYAGDYKE
+421 
-435 HTYAFEYED
+435 
-444 YKHHKRYCTEC
+444 
-455 GAYGYMKHNFDDY
+455 
-468 VPYEIDTTQ
+468 
-477 WHAHTCV
+477 
-484 DCGWFSYYKHDIVCT
+484 
-499 DLGYDEGHERA
+499 
-510 CTECSYKETLA
+510 
-521 HTFDTTAYPDKHIQI
+521 
-536 CGACRARYELPHIYG
+536 
-551 GEVTEVDET
+551 
-560 YHSTT
+560 
-565 CSVCGYVQKEKHDLV
+565 
-580 YTALSDGL
+580 
-588 RHAYACADCTYGG
+588 
-601 KTALHT
+601 
-607 FVYDTDYTVPGFKTA
+607 
-622 HCVCGVTGDTAA
+622 
-634 APGKPAEDIAI
+634 
-645 VRDIIDEYSI
+645 
-655 RLSAGESTG
+655 
-664 MNGYQCLFTDKYGGD
+664 
-679 FLGRS
+679 
-684 VQDSGSDRYSIR
+684 
-696 FTFKTKKAFTCT
+696 
-708 GLWIRLS
+708 
-715 DISYAVDPY
+715 
-724 SVILYGRETEESDY
+724 
-738 VKIGEA
+738 
-744 TLSCF
+744 
-749 GTEDTNRNG
+749 
-758 TYLFTGAGLKAYA
+758 
-771 DYRLDLVGSTDAEI
+771 
-785 KLGCAYLLGL
+785 
-795 PTSKVNYQLSG
+795 
-806 VMLAEEEP
+806 MLAEEEP

-844 NGVSFSGFTYSEE
+844 NGASFSGFTYSEE
-857 TGLLVIDGASIGSGK
+857 TGFLVVDGASIGSGK

-881 SKPVKVTTDLEG
+881 SKLVRVTTELEG

-926 TVTIGGKV
+926 TVTIGGKA

-957 IVIKGKEIGR
+957 IVIKGGETGR

-987 DDADDFYGQMNRGSS
+987 DNADDFYHQMNRGSS
-1002 VITLLK
+1002 AITLFK
-1008 DFEILSDISNEDGG
+1008 DLEVLSDISNDDG

-1034 QDTDISFKVPDN
+1034 QGTDLCFKVPDN
-1046 SALTI
+1046 SELTV

-1057 FNGES
+1057 FNEES

-1072 HMENVTVSRDASSE
+1072 CLENVTVSRNVSSE
-1086 VPVFALNG
+1086 DPVLGLNG

-1109 GGFMSVEN
+1109 DGFMSVEN
-1117 STLASLQLDLGAKG
+1117 STFTSLQLGVGAKG

-1137 IGELRYEEYESVP
+1137 IGELRYDEYENVP
-1150 TLFDLLAENT
+1150 TIFDLLAENT
-1160 ALYVENAN
+1160 ALYIESANA
-1168 SETLAA
+1168 ETLAA
-1174 IVDKTDFAPAG
+1174 LVDKTDFAPAG

-1213 ALAVKAS
+1213 TLAVKTS
-1220 GEGEYRW
+1220 GESEYLW

-1235 NADGTLKVETADL
+1235 NAGDTLTVGTAGL
-1248 ALGKYDYTCYV
+1248 AQGEYDYTCYV

-1302 GTTKLYGD
+1302 GTTNLYGD

-1461 LEKVE
+1461 LENVE
-1466 VLPAPVR
+1466 VRNAPVN
-1473 IVTQPKEVILGADES
+1473 IVTQPKSLLLGAEES
-1488 GTMAL
+1488 GTMAV
-1493 EAVKAAGFENK
+1493 EAVKAAGFEDK

-1513 TYEYSLEHGWNGSYI
+1513 EYEYTLEYGWQGSCI

-1536 GQTASAL
+1536 DQTAPVL
-1543 VFPDTVG
+1543 TLPDTVG

-1598 PQGRDCIVVIAGFKN
+1598 PQGRDCTVVLAGFKN

-1625 GDRKLYGETL
+1625 GDSKLYGETL

>member
-1 MNLKKFGRCALG
+1 M
-13 VLVCAVTLA
+13 
-22 TAAFA
+22 
-27 AGSVKFGIEDGDK
+27 
-40 LTFAGSDEPI
+40 
-50 VWNVVL
+50 
-56 SDKTNTDDESGMLL
+56 
-70 LADNLMGTAENTTS
+70 
-84 STSGLKAAFTACY
+84 
-97 DKEFSD
+97 
-103 LQKSATLRVT
+103 
-113 KKDAPK
+113 
-119 KLTVLLYGVQPVSAW
+119 
-134 CNGALNGEVLFAL
+134 
-147 SYEEAGLLPMSK
+147 
-159 LAAES
+159 
-164 TWWLRTVGD
+164 
-173 SPYDCYTY
+173 
-181 VATNGGLS
+181 
-189 TAGYAPTCSLRPA
+189 
-202 VNLKKA
+202 
-208 AFNVHSIAGE
+208 
-218 APLLLPVEAA
+218 
-228 ESSNTFTA
+228 
-236 VTNNATAWKLNLP
+236 
-249 QTDIY
+249 
-254 VESVNT
+254 
-260 SVASDNSLSY
+260 
-270 DIRLNAAAGENGGLS
+270 
-285 FIIVKPDGT
+285 
-294 VSYYMR
+294 
-300 KIFETTPQ
+300 
-308 TCLVGAFALPN
+308 
-319 DIDKENDKMYVFYE
+319 
-333 RSVGKF
+333 
-339 SGEISELA
+339 
-347 EICLSHKYQVKDLFD
+347 
-362 TVHKYTCTT
+362 
-371 CGKSYTEAHDY
+371 
-382 TVSETSADGHTMV
+382 
-395 CSVCGGVHTLAHTFK
+395 
-410 AVQIDNADEHR
+410 
-421 LVCTVCNYAGDYKE
+421 
-435 HTYAFEYED
+435 
-444 YKHHKRYCTEC
+444 
-455 GAYGYMKHNFDDY
+455 
-468 VPYEIDTTQ
+468 
-477 WHAHTCV
+477 
-484 DCGWFSYYKHDIVCT
+484 
-499 DLGYDEGHERA
+499 
-510 CTECSYKETLA
+510 
-521 HTFDTTAYPDKHIQI
+521 
-536 CGACRARYELPHIYG
+536 
-551 GEVTEVDET
+551 
-560 YHSTT
+560 
-565 CSVCGYVQKEKHDLV
+565 
-580 YTALSDGL
+580 
-588 RHAYACADCTYGG
+588 
-601 KTALHT
+601 
-607 FVYDTDYTVPGFKTA
+607 
-622 HCVCGVTGDTAA
+622 
-634 APGKPAEDIAI
+634 
-645 VRDIIDEYSI
+645 
-655 RLSAGESTG
+655 
-664 MNGYQCLFTDKYGGD
+664 
-679 FLGRS
+679 
-684 VQDSGSDRYSIR
+684 
-696 FTFKTKKAFTCT
+696 
-708 GLWIRLS
+708 
-715 DISYAVDPY
+715 
-724 SVILYGRETEESDY
+724 
-738 VKIGEA
+738 
-744 TLSCF
+744 
-749 GTEDTNRNG
+749 
-758 TYLFTGAGLKAYA
+758 
-771 DYRLDLVGSTDAEI
+771 
-785 KLGCAYLLGL
+785 KLGNAYLLGL
-795 PTSKVNYQLSG
+795 PTSDVNYQLSG

-844 NGVSFSGFTYSEE
+844 NGASFSGFTYSEE
-857 TGLLVIDGASIGSGK
+857 TGFLVVDGASIGSGK

-881 SKPVKVTTDLEG
+881 SKLVRVTTELEG

-926 TVTIGGKV
+926 TVTIGGKA

-957 IVIKGKEIGR
+957 IVIKGGETGR

-987 DDADDFYGQMNRGSS
+987 DNADDFYHQMNRGSS
-1002 VITLLK
+1002 AITLFK
-1008 DFEILSDISNEDGG
+1008 DLEVLSDISNDDG

-1034 QDTDISFKVPDN
+1034 QGTDLCFKVPDN
-1046 SALTI
+1046 SELTV

-1057 FNGES
+1057 FNEES

-1072 HMENVTVSRDASSE
+1072 CLENVTVSRDVSSE
-1086 VPVFALNG
+1086 DPVFALNG

-1109 GGFMSVEN
+1109 DGFMSVEN
-1117 STLASLQLDLGAKG
+1117 STFTSLQLGVGAKG

-1137 IGELRYEEYESVP
+1137 IGELRYDEYENVP
-1150 TLFDLLAENT
+1150 TIFDLLAENT
-1160 ALYVENAN
+1160 ALYIESANA
-1168 SETLAA
+1168 ETLAA
-1174 IVDKTDFAPAG
+1174 LVDKTDFAPAG

-1213 ALAVKAS
+1213 TLAVKTS
-1220 GEGEYRW
+1220 GESEYLW

-1235 NADGTLKVETADL
+1235 NAGDTLTVGTAGL
-1248 ALGKYDYTCYV
+1248 AQGEYDYTCYV

-1302 GTTKLYGD
+1302 GTTNLYGD

-1461 LEKVE
+1461 LENVE
-1466 VLPAPVR
+1466 VRNAPVN
-1473 IVTQPKEVILGADES
+1473 IVTQPKSLLLGAEES
-1488 GTMAL
+1488 GTMAV
-1493 EAVKAAGFENK
+1493 EAVKAAGFEDK

-1513 TYEYSLEHGWNGSYI
+1513 EYEYTLEYGWQGSCI

-1598 PQGRDCIVVIAGFKN
+1598 PQGRDCTVVLAGFKN
-1613 GRYVRMKTVFVD
+1613 GRYVRMKTIFVD

>member
-1 MNLKKFGRCALG
+1 M
-13 VLVCAVTLA
+13 
-22 TAAFA
+22 
-27 AGSVKFGIEDGDK
+27 
-40 LTFAGSDEPI
+40 
-50 VWNVVL
+50 
-56 SDKTNTDDESGMLL
+56 
-70 LADNLMGTAENTTS
+70 
-84 STSGLKAAFTACY
+84 
-97 DKEFSD
+97 
-103 LQKSATLRVT
+103 
-113 KKDAPK
+113 
-119 KLTVLLYGVQPVSAW
+119 
-134 CNGALNGEVLFAL
+134 
-147 SYEEAGLLPMSK
+147 
-159 LAAES
+159 
-164 TWWLRTVGD
+164 
-173 SPYDCYTY
+173 
-181 VATNGGLS
+181 
-189 TAGYAPTCSLRPA
+189 
-202 VNLKKA
+202 
-208 AFNVHSIAGE
+208 
-218 APLLLPVEAA
+218 
-228 ESSNTFTA
+228 
-236 VTNNATAWKLNLP
+236 
-249 QTDIY
+249 
-254 VESVNT
+254 
-260 SVASDNSLSY
+260 
-270 DIRLNAAAGENGGLS
+270 
-285 FIIVKPDGT
+285 
-294 VSYYMR
+294 
-300 KIFETTPQ
+300 
-308 TCLVGAFALPN
+308 
-319 DIDKENDKMYVFYE
+319 
-333 RSVGKF
+333 
-339 SGEISELA
+339 
-347 EICLSHKYQVKDLFD
+347 
-362 TVHKYTCTT
+362 
-371 CGKSYTEAHDY
+371 
-382 TVSETSADGHTMV
+382 
-395 CSVCGGVHTLAHTFK
+395 
-410 AVQIDNADEHR
+410 
-421 LVCTVCNYAGDYKE
+421 
-435 HTYAFEYED
+435 
-444 YKHHKRYCTEC
+444 
-455 GAYGYMKHNFDDY
+455 
-468 VPYEIDTTQ
+468 
-477 WHAHTCV
+477 
-484 DCGWFSYYKHDIVCT
+484 
-499 DLGYDEGHERA
+499 
-510 CTECSYKETLA
+510 
-521 HTFDTTAYPDKHIQI
+521 
-536 CGACRARYELPHIYG
+536 
-551 GEVTEVDET
+551 
-560 YHSTT
+560 
-565 CSVCGYVQKEKHDLV
+565 
-580 YTALSDGL
+580 
-588 RHAYACADCTYGG
+588 
-601 KTALHT
+601 
-607 FVYDTDYTVPGFKTA
+607 
-622 HCVCGVTGDTAA
+622 
-634 APGKPAEDIAI
+634 
-645 VRDIIDEYSI
+645 
-655 RLSAGESTG
+655 
-664 MNGYQCLFTDKYGGD
+664 
-679 FLGRS
+679 
-684 VQDSGSDRYSIR
+684 
-696 FTFKTKKAFTCT
+696 
-708 GLWIRLS
+708 
-715 DISYAVDPY
+715 
-724 SVILYGRETEESDY
+724 
-738 VKIGEA
+738 
-744 TLSCF
+744 
-749 GTEDTNRNG
+749 
-758 TYLFTGAGLKAYA
+758 
-771 DYRLDLVGSTDAEI
+771 
-785 KLGCAYLLGL
+785 KLGNAYLLGL
-795 PTSKVNYQLSG
+795 PTSDVNYQLSG

-844 NGVSFSGFTYSEE
+844 NGASFSGFTYSEE
-857 TGLLVIDGASIGSGK
+857 TGFLVVDGASIGSGK

-881 SKPVKVTTDLEG
+881 SKLVRVTTELEG

-926 TVTIGGKV
+926 TVTIGGKA

-957 IVIKGKEIGR
+957 IVIKGGETGR

-987 DDADDFYGQMNRGSS
+987 DNADDFYHQMNRGSS
-1002 VITLLK
+1002 AITLFK
-1008 DFEILSDISNEDGG
+1008 DLEVLSDISNDDG

-1034 QDTDISFKVPDN
+1034 QGTDLCFKVPDN
-1046 SALTI
+1046 SELTV

-1057 FNGES
+1057 FNEES

-1072 HMENVTVSRDASSE
+1072 CLENVTVSRNVSSE
-1086 VPVFALNG
+1086 DPVLGLNG

-1109 GGFMSVEN
+1109 DGFMSVEN
-1117 STLASLQLDLGAKG
+1117 STFTSLQLGVGAKG

-1137 IGELRYEEYESVP
+1137 IGELRYDEYENVP
-1150 TLFDLLAENT
+1150 TIFDLLAENT
-1160 ALYVENAN
+1160 ALYIESANA
-1168 SETLAA
+1168 ETLAA
-1174 IVDKTDFAPAG
+1174 LVDKTDFAPAG

-1213 ALAVKAS
+1213 TLAVKTS
-1220 GEGEYRW
+1220 GESEYLW

-1235 NADGTLKVETADL
+1235 NAGDTLTVGTAGL
-1248 ALGKYDYTCYV
+1248 AQGEYDYTCYV

-1302 GTTKLYGD
+1302 GTTNLYGD

-1321 SGSTIRLLRDTVFS
+1321 SGSTIRLLRDTGFS

-1461 LEKVE
+1461 LENVE
-1466 VLPAPVR
+1466 VRNAPVN
-1473 IVTQPKEVILGADES
+1473 IVTQPKSLLLGAEES
-1488 GTMAL
+1488 GTMAV
-1493 EAVKAAGFENK
+1493 EAVKAAGFEDK

-1513 TYEYSLEHGWNGSYI
+1513 EYEYTLEYGWQGSCI

-1536 GQTASAL
+1536 DQTAPVL
-1543 VFPDTVG
+1543 TLPDTVG

-1598 PQGRDCIVVIAGFKN
+1598 PQGRDCTVVLAGFKN

-1625 GDRKLYGETL
+1625 GDSKLYGETL